1 MNIVELNK
9 RDLRHINKN
18 LKYLMEQT
26 IRQYKELNIPL
37 TENDYILLENTML
50 KALKLIKIKNKQK
63 YTPKKYRH

>member
-26 IRQYKELNIPL
+26 IRQYIELNIPL

>member
-63 YTPKKYRH
+63 YTPKKYMH